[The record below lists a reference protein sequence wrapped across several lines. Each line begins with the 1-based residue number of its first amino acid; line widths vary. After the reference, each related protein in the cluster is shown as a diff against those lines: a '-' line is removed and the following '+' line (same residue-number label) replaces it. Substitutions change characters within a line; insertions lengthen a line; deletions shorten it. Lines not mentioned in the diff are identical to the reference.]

1 MTRIARTLTALALP
15 GMVLAGL
22 AAPACAQ
29 VANHDASKVD
39 AGTYAVDPNHTQVGF
54 GVSHMGFTTYY
65 GHFADASGTLELT
78 PKNPAGSKLTVSVPT
93 ASVSTTSEKLDGEL
107 KGDQWF
113 DAAKY
118 PTITFASTQIVPSSH
133 GEAKVTGNLTMH
145 GVTKVVTFD
154 AKFVGAGT
162 NPLDKKYTVGFAIT
176 GVVSRSDFG
185 VKTYVPLIGDEVAIT
200 ISGAFEKQG

>member
-1 MTRIARTLTALALP
+1 MTGFPLLPAAVVLALS
-15 GMVLAGL
+15 G
-22 AAPACAQ
+22 PALAQ
-29 VANHDASKVD
+29 VASHEPAQVQ
-39 AGTYAVDPNHTQVGF
+39 AGTYAVDPAHTQVGF

-65 GHFADASGTLELT
+65 GHFTDASGTLELT

-93 ASVSTTSEKLDGEL
+93 ASVATTSEKLDGEL

-118 PTITFASTQIVPSSH
+118 PTITFASTQITPSGH

-145 GVTKVVTFD
+145 GVTKPVTFD

-176 GVVSRSDFG
+176 GLVSRSEFG

>member
-1 MTRIARTLTALALP
+1 MTRFPLLAAAL
-15 GMVLAGL
+15 VLAVSG
-22 AAPACAQ
+22 PALAQ
-29 VANHDASKVD
+29 VASHEPSQVQ

-78 PKNPAGSKLTVSVPT
+78 PKNPAGSKLSVSVPT
-93 ASVSTTSEKLDGEL
+93 ASVATTSEKLDGEL

-118 PTITFASTQIVPSSH
+118 PTITFASTQIVPSGH
-133 GEAKVTGNLTMH
+133 GEAKVMGNLTMH
-145 GVTKVVTFD
+145 GVTKPVTFD

>member
-1 MTRIARTLTALALP
+1 MTRVPLLPAALVLALS
-15 GMVLAGL
+15 G
-22 AAPACAQ
+22 PALAQ
-29 VANHDASKVD
+29 VASHEPSQVE
-39 AGTYAVDPNHTQVGF
+39 AGSYAVDPAHTQVGF

-78 PKNPAGSKLTVSVPT
+78 PKNPAGSRLSVSVPT
-93 ASVSTTSEKLDGEL
+93 ASVSTTSDKLDGEL

-118 PTITFASTQIVPSSH
+118 PTITFASTQIVASGR

-145 GVTKVVTFD
+145 GVTRPVTFD

-176 GVVSRSDFG
+176 GLVNRSDFG

>member
-1 MTRIARTLTALALP
+1 MIRPLLPAAVLVAALSGTAL
-15 GMVLAGL
+15 
-22 AAPACAQ
+22 AQ
-29 VANHDASKVD
+29 VANHEPSQVQ
-39 AGTYAVDPNHTQVGF
+39 AGSYAVDPQHTQVGF

-65 GHFADASGTLELT
+65 GRFTDASGTLELT
-78 PKNPAGSKLTVSVPT
+78 PKNPAGSRLSVTVPT

-118 PTITFASTQIVPSSH
+118 PAISFVSTQIVPSGH
-133 GEAKVTGNLTMH
+133 GEARVVGNLTMH
-145 GVTKVVTFD
+145 GVTKPVTFD

-176 GVVSRSDFG
+176 GVVSRSEFG
-185 VKTYVPLIGDEVAIT
+185 VKTYVPLIGDEVAIM

>member
-1 MTRIARTLTALALP
+1 MTRFALPAIAVGIALALP
-15 GMVLAGL
+15 G
-22 AAPACAQ
+22 AASAQ
-29 VANHDASKVD
+29 VASHEPSQVQ
-39 AGTYAVDPNHTQVGF
+39 AGTYAIDPQHTQVGF

-78 PKNPAGSKLTVSVPT
+78 PKNPAGSRLSVSVPT
-93 ASVSTTSEKLDGEL
+93 ASVSTTSDKLDGEL

-118 PTITFASTQIVPSSH
+118 PTITFVSTQITPTGR

-145 GVTKVVTFD
+145 GVTKPVTLD

-176 GVVSRSDFG
+176 GLVSRSEFG

>member
-1 MTRIARTLTALALP
+1 MTRVPLLPAALVLALSGTALA
-15 GMVLAGL
+15 
-22 AAPACAQ
+22 Q
-29 VANHDASKVD
+29 VASHEPSQVE
-39 AGTYAVDPNHTQVGF
+39 AGSYAVDPAHTQVGF

-78 PKNPAGSKLTVSVPT
+78 PKNPAGSKLSVSVPT
-93 ASVSTTSEKLDGEL
+93 ASVSTTSDKLDGEL

-118 PTITFASTQIVPSSH
+118 PTITFASTQIVASGR

-145 GVTKVVTFD
+145 GVTRPVTFD

-176 GVVSRSDFG
+176 GLVNRSDFG

>member
-1 MTRIARTLTALALP
+1 MIRLPLLPAL
-15 GMVLAGL
+15 VLAALSG
-22 AAPACAQ
+22 PALAQ
-29 VANHDASKVD
+29 VANHEPSKVE
-39 AGTYAVDPNHTQVGF
+39 AGSYVVEPTHTQVGF

-65 GHFADASGTLELT
+65 GHFSNASGTLELT
-78 PKNPAGSKLTVSVPT
+78 PKDPAGSKLSVTVPT
-93 ASVSTTSEKLDGEL
+93 ASVDTTSEKLDGEL
-107 KGDQWF
+107 KSEQWF

-118 PTITFASTQIVPSSH
+118 PTISFVSTQIVPSGD
-133 GEAKVTGNLTMH
+133 GEAKVMGNLTMH
-145 GVTKVVTFD
+145 GVTRPVTFD

-176 GVVSRSDFG
+176 GVVSRSEFG

>member
-1 MTRIARTLTALALP
+1 MIRFPLLPAL
-15 GMVLAGL
+15 VLAALSG
-22 AAPACAQ
+22 PALAQ
-29 VANHDASKVD
+29 VANHEPSQVE
-39 AGTYAVDPNHTQVGF
+39 AGSYAVEPTHTQVGF

-65 GHFADASGTLELT
+65 GHFSNASGTLELT
-78 PKNPAGSKLTVSVPT
+78 PKDPAGSKLSVSVPT
-93 ASVSTTSEKLDGEL
+93 ASVDTTSEKLDHEL

-118 PTITFASTQIVPSSH
+118 PTISFVSTQIVPSGP
-133 GEAKVTGNLTMH
+133 GEAKVTGELTMH
-145 GVTKVVTFD
+145 GVTKPVTFD

-176 GVVSRSDFG
+176 GVVSRSEFG

>member
-1 MTRIARTLTALALP
+1 MTRSPLLPAALF
-15 GMVLAGL
+15 LAVS
-22 AAPACAQ
+22 APALAQ
-29 VANHDASKVD
+29 VASHEPSQVQ
-39 AGTYAVDPNHTQVGF
+39 AGTYAVDPAHTQVGF

-78 PKNPAGSKLTVSVPT
+78 PKNPAGSRLTVSVPT
-93 ASVSTTSEKLDGEL
+93 ASVATTSDKLDGEL

-118 PTITFASTQIVPSSH
+118 PMITFASTQIVPSGH

-145 GVTKVVTFD
+145 GVTKPVTFD

-176 GVVSRSDFG
+176 GLVSRSEFG